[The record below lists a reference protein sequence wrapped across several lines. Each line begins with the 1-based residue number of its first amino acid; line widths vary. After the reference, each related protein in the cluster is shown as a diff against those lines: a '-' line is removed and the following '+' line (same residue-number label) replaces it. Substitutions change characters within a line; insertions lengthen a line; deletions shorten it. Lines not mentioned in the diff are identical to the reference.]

1 MDTDGNAMADILA
14 LLIESECLLPGL
26 AIVIVAAVAA
36 VIYGAWISL
45 SRDDHE

>member
-14 LLIESECLLPGL
+14 LLSECLLPGL
-26 AIVIVAAVAA
+26 AIVIVVAVAA